1 MAKNHLINRPLYMD
15 HIVSLLN
22 RGMMLFLVGQR
33 RVGKSY
39 LLLLLKEWLEKEL
52 PSANIIYIDKERIG
66 NTGVNT
72 ADELYDLAAEKL
84 PMGEDNYL
92 LIDEVQDIP
101 AYENALR
108 RLYSEER
115 CQIVATGSNADIFS
129 SQLGTRLS
137 GRYIEIPIY
146 SLTYLEFLEFHRL
159 EDNDTSLMKYLS
171 IGGLPG
177 LSLFDIDD
185 NRHIRD
191 YLFGVFNTI
200 MMKDVIE
207 RHKVRNIPFMNNLCR
222 FIADNIGKVI
232 SVKNISNFLKSKEGK
247 EAASDVTTSSYLNQ
261 LTTALLLNPVY
272 RYEIHGKQ
280 LLEQNYKYYFSDHGM
295 RNLLCDFNVRGSIE
309 KIMENVVWL
318 HLVVHGFVVRV
329 GQLRAGE
336 IDFVATK
343 GSEKIYVQVT
353 YIMRSEETEA
363 REFGNLSMI
372 KDNYPKYLVSME
384 PVVGEHNDYPGIIHI
399 HLRDFLKLQFIN

>member
-15 HIVSLLN
+15 HIISLLN

-39 LLLLLKEWLEKEL
+39 LLLLLKEWLGKEKAG
-52 PSANIIYIDKERIG
+52 ANIIYIDKERIG
-66 NTGVNT
+66 NTGINT
-72 ADELYDLAAEKL
+72 ADELYELAAEKL
-84 PMGEDNYL
+84 PLGAENYL

-101 AYENALR
+101 TYENALR
-108 RLYSEER
+108 RLYSEEI

-159 EDNDTSLMKYLS
+159 EDNDTSLLKYLS
-171 IGGLPG
+171 VGGLPG

-222 FIADNIGKVI
+222 FIADNIGKIV
-232 SVKNISNFLKSKEGK
+232 SVKNIANFLKSREGK
-247 EAASDVTTSSYLNQ
+247 DAASDVTTSSYLNQ
-261 LTTALLLNPVY
+261 LSAALLLMPVF

-280 LLEQNYKYYFSDHGM
+280 LLEQNYKYYFSDHGL

-318 HLVVHGFVVRV
+318 HLVAHGFVVRV
-329 GQLRAGE
+329 GQLRTGE
-336 IDFVATK
+336 IDFVASK
-343 GSEKIYVQVT
+343 GSKKIYVQVT

-363 REFGNLSMI
+363 REFGNLRMI
-372 KDNYPKYLVSME
+372 KDNYAKYLVSME

-399 HLRDFLKLQFIN
+399 HLRDFLKLQF